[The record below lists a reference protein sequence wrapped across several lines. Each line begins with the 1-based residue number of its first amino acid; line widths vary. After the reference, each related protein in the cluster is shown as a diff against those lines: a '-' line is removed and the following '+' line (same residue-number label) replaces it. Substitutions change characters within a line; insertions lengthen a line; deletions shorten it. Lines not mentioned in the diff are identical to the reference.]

1 MKSRKNILI
10 SLICMIGIS
19 FVLLSGCSNQKEP
32 IVKSDHYQTKTPL
45 TMVGFVDEASKK
57 ELKIHNEK
65 KERFTYLLNKTKINN
80 CDHLTKGDHVKIRY
94 VENKIKNKKGKAIE
108 IWLINPTE
116 IVDQAQ
122 AILNG
127 MSLEEKVGQMFFV
140 RTPIGSGASDAAKYQ
155 LGGYILF
162 DRDVRPYDKVG
173 LSNQLQTYQNNSK
186 IKMLI
191 GIDEEGGTVN
201 RLSRYL
207 AYRGAPFLSPQALF
221 AQGGM
226 DLILS
231 DVKEKAELLNSL
243 GINVNLAPVSD
254 VSINPNDFI
263 NARAFGKD
271 ADQTADYIGKV
282 VNAMNEN
289 HIGSVLKHF
298 PGYGNNVDTHT
309 GIAYDKR
316 PYDNFL
322 ANDFKPFEAGFNARA
337 QAVLVAHNIVDCMD
351 PNFPASLS
359 KNVHDILR
367 NTLHFRGV
375 IMTDDLDMEAIKDF
389 IGTSSP
395 AVFAI
400 KAGND
405 LVMCSDYANQIPSV
419 LAAIQNNEISEQQIN
434 ESVHRILTWKLNI
447 NIIQGGN

>member
-1 MKSRKNILI
+1 MKTRKSFRRLLMMIFTV
-10 SLICMIGIS
+10 SLL
-19 FVLLSGCSNQKEP
+19 LLSGCSNNNA
-32 IVKSDHYQTKTPL
+32 TKKAPQDEYNKHPFTI
-45 TMVGFVDEASKK
+45 VGFIDKVNQQ
-57 ELKIHNEK
+57 ELMIHNEK
-65 KERFTYLLNKTKINN
+65 DKPYTFLLNKTKIHNR
-80 CDHLTKGDHVKIRY
+80 DQLVKGDHVKITY
-94 VENKIKNKKGKAIE
+94 LENRVKNKKNKACE
-108 IWLINPTE
+108 IWLINPIE
-116 IVDQAQ
+116 IVDRAQ
-122 AILNG
+122 SILNA
-127 MSLEEKVGQMFFV
+127 MSIEEKVGQMFFV
-140 RTPIGSGASDAAKYQ
+140 RTPVGSGASDAATYH

-162 DRDVRPYDKVG
+162 DRDVRPYNKDG
-173 LSNQLQTYQNNSK
+173 LRNQLQSYQDNSK

-191 GIDEEGGTVN
+191 GIDEEGGSVN

-207 AYRGAPFLSPQALF
+207 AYRGAPFLSPQALY

-231 DVKEKAELLNSL
+231 DAKEKAELLNSL

-254 VSINPNDFI
+254 VSTNPSDFI
-263 NARAFGKD
+263 NARSFGKD
-271 ADQTADYIGKV
+271 ANQTADYIGKV
-282 VNAMNEN
+282 VTTMNEN

-316 PYDNFL
+316 PYENFL
-322 ANDFKPFEAGFNARA
+322 NNDFKPFEAGFNARA
-337 QAVLVAHNIVDCMD
+337 QAVLVAHNIVDSMD
-351 PNFPASLS
+351 PNYPASLS
-359 KNVHDILR
+359 KPVHDILR

-405 LVMCSDYANQIPSV
+405 LVMCGNYQTQIPDV
-419 LAAIQNNEISEQQIN
+419 LAAIQNQEISEQQIN
-434 ESVHRILTWKLNI
+434 ESVHRILTWKLNM
-447 NIIQGGN
+447 NMIQ